1 MSQSE
6 KTLQSLTQDEYEQR
20 KKVWET
26 IKTLNKS
33 EQEELFKILKHSN
46 SDFTENVN
54 GIFFDVAKLSDTV
67 FQKILK
73 FLEFCAQNRVEFER
87 RDKEMEDLRFTA

>member
-1 MSQSE
+1 
-6 KTLQSLTQDEYEQR
+6 
-20 KKVWET
+20 
-26 IKTLNKS
+26 
-33 EQEELFKILKHSN
+33 
-46 SDFTENVN
+46 VN

>member
-6 KTLQSLTQDEYEQR
+6 KTLQTLSQEEYEQR

-33 EQEELFKILKHSN
+33 EQEELFKILKLTN

-54 GIFFDVAKLSDTV
+54 GIFFDVAKLSDVV
-67 FQKILK
+67 FQKITK

-87 RDKEMEDLRFTA
+87 RDKEMDDLRFVA